1 MKALKIFLFYLAAML
16 PHLSAAN
23 QLFLTAQV
31 SYKRVSSDIS
41 NDTARINYL
50 AKKGFEIVM
59 KQGMHG
65 IVKGYIDSAMII
77 CNKKKIDI
85 PPVLHLLKAEYYFS
99 TGDYTNSQIEASA
112 ALQKAENDKEPA
124 IMARTLINMG
134 RYYHRTGFYS
144 ESLKK
149 YDESIALARKHRL
162 KGLIPWTY
170 EREANVFMSLSDIR
184 NYRNSLQLM
193 IEASSEEND
202 SLSLERGF
210 YRLGTS
216 YADTVKKFRNYRM
229 ADSLL
234 RRANRIALFKKDTTI
249 ITLSL
254 ANLGWNF
261 YVEKMYDSSLFY
273 YNNCVKYSLKG
284 KEYGSLGNSYGN
296 IGTIYRDLG
305 YPEKS
310 IEYYLKA
317 IEMAKKVNDWYGLS
331 WIYKDMSD
339 MYLRSNDTSKA
350 FRSYVYYKQFDDSL
364 KVKLTSQ
371 GMIDARIRYEADT
384 HNKEVELLSLRLKNN
399 RLLNY
404 GFTIFI
410 ILNIVIG
417 ILILRSS
424 QHKSR
429 QRISEM
435 NRQISEITQANLRQQ
450 MNPHFIFNT
459 LNSIQ
464 YYMYQHDKLATNNYL
479 TKFSNLMRKVLENS
493 QHTSIPLS
501 DELNA
506 LNLYLELESIRFKD
520 KFEYKIRVDEEID
533 PLMYK
538 VPAMLIQPYV
548 ENSIS
553 HGLMPKTDKGSVIID
568 LKLEKDYLLCTIE
581 DNGIGRDAAREHSI
595 RKDDNHNSLGT
606 QITSSRLDLVNA
618 LYGTT
623 LRTVYTDLKKENGE
637 PAGTRV
643 EIHIPIMT

>member
-1 MKALKIFLFYLAAML
+1 MKASRVAIILLIIILLCEGNSNA
-16 PHLSAAN
+16 
-23 QLFLTAQV
+23 V
-31 SYKRVSSDIS
+31 SHSKAVFMPPSDYS
-41 NDTARINYL
+41 NDTAVIKSLVR
-50 AKKGFEIVM
+50 KGLKIVLKHSM
-59 KQGMHG
+59 SGEVRQ
-65 IVKGYIDSAMII
+65 IIDSASAI
-77 CNKKKIDI
+77 CKKKNIETPSI
-85 PPVLHLLKAEYYFS
+85 LHLLKAEYYYS
-99 TGDYTNSQIEASA
+99 TGDYTNSQVEGSVAF
-112 ALQKAENDKEPA
+112 QKAESEKDPG
-124 IMARTLINMG
+124 IMVRTLISMG
-134 RYYHRTGFYS
+134 RYHHKTGFFS

-149 YDESIALARKHRL
+149 YDEGIALSRKHRL
-162 KGLIPWTY
+162 KGLIPVIY
-170 EREANVFMSLSDIR
+170 EREANVYMSLKDIR

-193 IEASSEEND
+193 IDASYEERD
-202 SLSLERGF
+202 SLALERCF

-216 YADTVKKFRNYRM
+216 YADTVKRLRDYNM

-234 RRANRIALFKKDTTI
+234 RRAKRIALIRKDTSMI
-249 ITLSL
+249 ALSL

-261 YVEKMYDSSLFY
+261 YVEKKYDSSLYY
-273 YNNCVKYSLKG
+273 YNQCLKYSLPA
-284 KEYGSLGNSYGN
+284 KEYGTLGNSYGN

-305 YPEKS
+305 QQEKS
-310 IEYYLKA
+310 IDYYLKA
-317 IEMAKKVNDWYGLS
+317 IEMAKKVYDWYGLS
-331 WIYKDMSD
+331 WIYKDMSE
-339 MYLRSNDTSKA
+339 MYLKANDTSNA
-350 FRSYVYYKQFDDSL
+350 FRSYVRYKQFDDSL
-364 KVKLTSQ
+364 KLTQSSQ
-371 GMIDARIRYEADT
+371 GMIDARIRYEADS

-404 GFTIFI
+404 GFILFI
-410 ILNIVIG
+410 ILTIVIG
-417 ILILRSS
+417 ILILRASR
-424 QHKSR
+424 HKAR

-520 KFEYKIRVDEEID
+520 RFEYEIRVDEEID
-533 PLMYK
+533 TLMYK

-553 HGLMPKTDKGSVIID
+553 HGLMPKADKKGSIKID
-568 LKLEKDYLLCTIE
+568 IKLENEYLLCTIE
-581 DNGIGRDAAREHSI
+581 DNGIGRDAARENRSK
-595 RKDDNHNSLGT
+595 KDDNHNSLGT
-606 QITSSRLDLVNA
+606 RITSSRLDLVNA
-618 LYGTT
+618 LYGTS